1 MYVPANATRGSTY
14 IHMTYLVFQTLPI
27 YSLFT
32 LQYHMA
38 TASKLLNM
46 SMYTLTR
53 VRTNSLKNMYTY
65 VELLAIYLLL
75 GIIGDLRQTNSIIM
89 YVYSSS
95 LFDR

>member
-1 MYVPANATRGSTY
+1 
-14 IHMTYLVFQTLPI
+14 
-27 YSLFT
+27 
-32 LQYHMA
+32 MA